1 MIQVQ
6 LNAALVMIIVSL
18 TMVLDKV
25 GKINGALTMIPCGSR
40 SIGRLVK
47 VNKGSTHIHTGDKF
61 RASQEV
67 VFVITTQRRA
77 NVHKQGMF

>member
-25 GKINGALTMIPCGSR
+25 GRINGALTMIPCGSW

-47 VNKGSTHIHTGDKF
+47 VTKGSTHIHTGDKF
-61 RASQEV
+61 RAPQDV
-67 VFVITTQRRA
+67 VFVMTTQRRA